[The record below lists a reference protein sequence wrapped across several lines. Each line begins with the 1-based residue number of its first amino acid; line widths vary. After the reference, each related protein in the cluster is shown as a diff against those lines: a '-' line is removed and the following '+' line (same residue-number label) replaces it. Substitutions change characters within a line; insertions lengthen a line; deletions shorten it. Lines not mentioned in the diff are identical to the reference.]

1 MMATKAQLEAEV
13 AELKRQLAEQQT
25 HREAAKPEDSDAAE
39 DAGGPG
45 VLEELG
51 IQGDDMQ
58 ALWEQFSEEL
68 GGFPERKPLL
78 MMIGVFAVGF
88 LLGRAG
94 GRH

>member
-1 MMATKAQLEAEV
+1 MATKAQLEAEV

-25 HREAAKPEDSDAAE
+25 QREEAKPEASNSED
-39 DAGGPG
+39 DAGGAG
-45 VLEELG
+45 ILEELG
-51 IQGDDMQ
+51 IKGDDMQ

-78 MMIGVFAVGF
+78 TMIGVFAAGF